1 MGALSVLQ
9 HLPLQALVALFV
21 GALVLIVPRVLNYAI
36 GAYLLFVGAMGM
48 LPVLHR
54 HGVSPQAVL
63 ALIAGILVLVRPNIL
78 NYVIGA
84 YLILVGLLEL
94 GVLRI

>member
-1 MGALSVLQ
+1 VGALSVLQ

-21 GALVLIVPRVLNYAI
+21 GALVLVVPRVLNYAI

>member
-1 MGALSVLQ
+1 MSCLFTIQ

-21 GALVLIVPRVLNYAI
+21 GALVLVVPRVLNYAI